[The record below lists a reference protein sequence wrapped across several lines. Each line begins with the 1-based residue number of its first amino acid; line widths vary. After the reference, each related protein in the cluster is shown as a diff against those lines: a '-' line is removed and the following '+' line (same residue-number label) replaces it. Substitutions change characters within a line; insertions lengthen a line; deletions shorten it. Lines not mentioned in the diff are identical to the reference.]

1 MRGKRKLHL
10 MLEGFQMFLNLK
22 GKTALVT
29 GSTAGIGKAIAMSL
43 AMEGVTVIINGRHE
57 EKVKQTMKEIQE
69 QAPEAVLQSLVSDL
83 GSEKGCQKA
92 IEEYPEVDILINNLG
107 IFEPKEYFN
116 IPDEDWFKM
125 FEVNIMSG
133 VRLTRW
139 YLNQMIQ
146 KKEGRVIFIASEAAI
161 MPSQEMAHYSA
172 TKTMQLSLSRSLAE
186 LTKGTNVTVN
196 TIMPGSTLTEGVE
209 TMLNS
214 LYPNEKL
221 NMEEA
226 ELRFM
231 KENRP
236 TSIIQRLIRPEEIA
250 HFVTFLSSPLS
261 SAING
266 SALRIDGG
274 LVRSV
279 F

>member
-1 MRGKRKLHL
+1 MH
-10 MLEGFQMFLNLK
+10 LNLE

-43 AMEGVTVIINGRHE
+43 VAEGAAVLINGRRE
-57 EKVKQTMKEIQE
+57 DKVKQTIEEIQ
-69 QAPEAVLQSLVSDL
+69 AKYPDANLHPVVADL
-83 GSEKGCQKA
+83 GTEQGCQKV
-92 IEEYPEVDILINNLG
+92 IETYAEVDILINNLG
-107 IFEPKEYFN
+107 IFEPVDYFD
-116 IPDEDWFKM
+116 ISDEDWFKL
-125 FEVNIMSG
+125 FETNIMSG

-139 YLNQMIQ
+139 YVKLMIQ
-146 KKEGRVIFIASEAAI
+146 RKEGRVVFIASEAAI

-186 LTKGTNVTVN
+186 LTQGTNVTVN
-196 TIMPGSTLTEGVE
+196 TVMPGSTLTEGVE

-214 LYPNEKL
+214 LYPNENL
-221 NMEEA
+221 TMEEA
-226 ELRFM
+226 EKRFM

-250 HFVTFLSSPLS
+250 NLVTFLSSPLS

>member
-1 MRGKRKLHL
+1 MD
-10 MLEGFQMFLNLK
+10 LNLK
-22 GKTALVT
+22 GKTTLVT
-29 GSTAGIGKAIAMSL
+29 GSTSGIGKAIAMSL
-43 AMEGVTVIINGRHE
+43 VAEGATVLINGRRE
-57 EKVKQTMKEIQE
+57 EKINQTIKEIQ
-69 QAPEAVLQSLVSDL
+69 AKYPHANLQSVVADL
-83 GSEKGCQKA
+83 GTEQGCQKV
-92 IEEYPEVDILINNLG
+92 IEQYAELDILVNNLG
-107 IFEPKEYFN
+107 IFEPIEYFA
-116 IPDEDWFKM
+116 IPDEDWFKF
-125 FEVNIMSG
+125 FETNIMSG

-139 YLNQMIQ
+139 YLKQMIR
-146 KKEGRVIFIASEAAI
+146 KGEGRVIFIASEAAI
-161 MPSQEMAHYSA
+161 MPSLEMAHYSA

-196 TIMPGSTLTEGVE
+196 TVMPGSTLTEGVE
-209 TMLNS
+209 SMLNS

-221 NMEEA
+221 TMEEA
-226 ELRFM
+226 EKRFM

-250 HFVTFLSSPLS
+250 YLVTYLSSPLS

>member
-1 MRGKRKLHL
+1 
-10 MLEGFQMFLNLK
+10 MFLNLK

-29 GSTAGIGKAIAMSL
+29 GSTAGIGKAIATSL
-43 AMEGVTVIINGRHE
+43 AIEGVTVIINGRRE
-57 EKVKQTMKEIQE
+57 DKVKQTMKEIQE
-69 QAPEAVLQSLVSDL
+69 QVPEAVLQSLVSDL
-83 GSEKGCQKA
+83 GSDEGCQKA
-92 IEEYPEVDILINNLG
+92 IEEYSEVDILINNLG

-146 KKEGRVIFIASEAAI
+146 KKEGRVIFVASEAAI
-161 MPSQEMAHYSA
+161 MPSLEMAHYSA

-221 NMEEA
+221 TMEEA

>member
-1 MRGKRKLHL
+1 MHL
-10 MLEGFQMFLNLK
+10 ALK

-29 GSTAGIGKAIAMSL
+29 GSTSGIGKAIAMSL
-43 AMEGVTVIINGRHE
+43 AAEGAAVIINGRSEHNVD
-57 EKVKQTMKEIQE
+57 KTIQE
-69 QAPEAVLQSLVSDL
+69 IKDRHPDANLMPAAVDL
-83 GSEKGCQKA
+83 GTEQGCQA
-92 IEEYPEVDILINNLG
+92 VIEKFPGVDILINNLG
-107 IFEPKEYFN
+107 IFEPASFFD
-116 IPDEDWFKM
+116 IPDDEWFKF

-133 VRLTRW
+133 VRLSRW
-139 YLNQMIQ
+139 YLNQMIG
-146 KKEGRVIFIASEAAI
+146 KNEGRIIFIASEAAI

-172 TKTMQLSLSRSLAE
+172 TKTTQLSLSRSLAE
-186 LTKGTNVTVN
+186 LTKGTKVTVN
-196 TIMPGSTLTEGVE
+196 TVMPGSTLTEGVE
-209 TMLNS
+209 TMLQT
-214 LYPNEKL
+214 LYPNENL
-221 NMEEA
+221 TVAEA
-226 ELRFM
+226 EERFM